1 MFHKTKFA
9 DEVQQVMRENQGTA
23 HYLKV
28 LNDIARKHF
37 ANESDIVI
45 QQVKDEVARLRA
57 EDLAQKT
64 SVAGDAEPATIQA

>member
-28 LNDIARKHF
+28 LNDIAQKHF